1 MSDDISI
8 PPPGYYNQ
16 RSRVS
21 EPPAG
26 TFGAGRIALII
37 LAAVGVGAIG
47 ASVIHYRSGP
57 VPVIQAD
64 TNPIRVR
71 PDDAGGQQVAGANNN
86 LLIDDSDPTDSRLAP
101 PPEEPNPQALRSP
114 PSPAVV
120 SPPAPAALPAALP
133 ASGPAAAL
141 PAPPAPRPKPPA
153 AVAPASA
160 ALPLPPAARP
170 AVYGKAIIQLAAL
183 ETEAAARTEWHT
195 LSKRFPDLLSGHEPV
210 FSKIERAGKTYWRV
224 RTAGFPDTEHAKA
237 ACEKIRA
244 KGGTCSVADF

>member
-21 EPPAG
+21 EPPSG
-26 TFGAGRIALII
+26 TFGTGRIALII

-64 TNPIRVR
+64 PNPIRVR
-71 PDDAGGQQVAGANNN
+71 PEIPDVQQGAGANNN
-86 LLIDDSDPTDSRLAP
+86 VLSDDGNPANSKLAP
-101 PPEEPNPQALRSP
+101 PPEVPNSQALR
-114 PSPAVV
+114 A
-120 SPPAPAALPAALP
+120 PPAPARSAVATPAPAPPPPAAVT
-133 ASGPAAAL
+133 
-141 PAPPAPRPKPPA
+141 PPAPRPKPPTLAAPAPA
-153 AVAPASA
+153 AVPV
-160 ALPLPPAARP
+160 PPAARP
-170 AVYGKAIIQLAAL
+170 AAHGKVVIQLAAL
-183 ETEAAARTEWHT
+183 ETEAAARTEWQT

-210 FSKIERAGKTYWRV
+210 FSKIERSGKTYWRV
-224 RTAGFPDTEHAKA
+224 RTSGFPDTEHAKA
-237 ACEKIRA
+237 VCEKVRA